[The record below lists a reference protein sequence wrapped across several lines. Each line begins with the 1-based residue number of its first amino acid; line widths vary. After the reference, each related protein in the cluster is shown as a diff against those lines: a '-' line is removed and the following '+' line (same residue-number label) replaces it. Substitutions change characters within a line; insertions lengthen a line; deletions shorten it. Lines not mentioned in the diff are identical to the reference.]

1 MLNMISRSA
10 FSPSRSVKLGRWG
23 DTDGCQLGQVEV
35 NKAKVESMTK
45 SYVPVHTLFKET
57 RSSSQGQSK
66 LGRVSANPAGSLTPG
81 SVDLLVLPEMA
92 LSGYIFSTPT
102 SILPYLEPTTSGPTT
117 QLAQALATRIGC
129 TVIAGYPEALPSAP
143 VYQTPVPSTS
153 SASSSSTQNQAGT
166 NSSIGTQ
173 VDGGESDM
181 GPKEMKALEG
191 EGLGV
196 GYNSAV
202 IVGPGGKVLGN
213 YRKTFRFDQDKNWA
227 REGESPGPLN
237 HPCGLYGLVDENV
250 AGTGRLADW
259 L

>member
-1 MLNMISRSA
+1 MSIIPTAVVCNKGVTLSIA
-10 FSPSRSVKLGRWG
+10 ELIIGPG
-23 DTDGCQLGQVEV
+23 TDGD
-35 NKAKVESMTK
+35 
-45 SYVPVHTLFKET
+45 
-57 RSSSQGQSK
+57 
-66 LGRVSANPAGSLTPG
+66 SLAPG

-117 QLAQALATRIGC
+117 ELAQALARRIGC
-129 TVIAGYPEALPSAP
+129 TVIAGYPEALPSAA
-143 VYQTPVPSTS
+143 VYQAPSS
-153 SASSSSTQNQAGT
+153 SESASSSSATVTTATTTSGPVSGSSTTPGGAGGKAET
-166 NSSIGTQ
+166 
-173 VDGGESDM
+173 SDM

-213 YRKTFRFDQDKNWA
+213 YRKTFRFEQDKNWA
-227 REGESPGPLN
+227 REGESPSISIPL
-237 HPCGLYGLVDENV
+237 LVK
-250 AGTGRLADW
+250 GTRGTRLTS

>member
-1 MLNMISRSA
+1 
-10 FSPSRSVKLGRWG
+10 
-23 DTDGCQLGQVEV
+23 
-35 NKAKVESMTK
+35 
-45 SYVPVHTLFKET
+45 
-57 RSSSQGQSK
+57 
-66 LGRVSANPAGSLTPG
+66 
-81 SVDLLVLPEMA
+81 MA

-117 QLAQALATRIGC
+117 QLAQDLARRIGC

-143 VYQTPVPSTS
+143 VFQTS
-153 SASSSSTQNQAGT
+153 SSSSTGAVAGAG
-166 NSSIGTQ
+166 SSASTSESGA
-173 VDGGESDM
+173 GERSDM

-227 REGESPGPLN
+227 REGRSIFYQCETES
-237 HPCGLYGLVDENV
+237 
-250 AGTGRLADW
+250 R
-259 L
+259 